1 MGLIQDEIN
10 ESSEVVSNEY
20 EELTKLKR
28 TGSIQAKSLKSKF
41 EKIKQ
46 LTEEDI
52 QKKIEE
58 ERARRKEIDEKIKER
73 EAERCQEVNERGNFS
88 RFHSRLTAL
97 KLGILLSQDEDE
109 DKTTPVKAED
119 VPFRQK
125 VDMRARFE
133 QMAKAREEEQKK
145 KIEEQKFQRMQF
157 EQQEIDTALQKV
169 NLSWAALFKS

>member
-1 MGLIQDEIN
+1 M
-10 ESSEVVSNEY
+10 
-20 EELTKLKR
+20 
-28 TGSIQAKSLKSKF
+28 
-41 EKIKQ
+41 
-46 LTEEDI
+46 
-52 QKKIEE
+52 
-58 ERARRKEIDEKIKER
+58 
-73 EAERCQEVNERGNFS
+73 
-88 RFHSRLTAL
+88 
-97 KLGILLSQDEDE
+97 LSQDEDE